1 MNIRI
6 YGKQYGSRK
15 FKKFTFQTELNKLEK
30 FSGIRLPD
38 EQSYKEGES
47 IEEHMM
53 AIENCK
59 ERFFSELS
67 DYLAK
72 VFSVGE
78 NEIIRVESYAL
89 IP

>member
-6 YGKQYGSRK
+6 YGKQYGFTK
-15 FKKFTFQTELNKLEK
+15 FKKFTFQTELSKLENL
-30 FSGIRLPD
+30 SGIRLPI
-38 EQSYKEGES
+38 EPSYKEGES
-47 IEEHMM
+47 IEEHMI

-72 VFSVGE
+72 VFCAGE
-78 NEIIRVESYAL
+78 NEIIRVESYVI

>member
-15 FKKFTFQTELNKLEK
+15 FKKFTFQTELSKLERL
-30 FSGIRLPD
+30 SGIRLPD
-38 EQSYKEGES
+38 PSYKEGES

-72 VFSVGE
+72 VFDVGE
-78 NEIIRVESYAL
+78 NEIIRAESYVI